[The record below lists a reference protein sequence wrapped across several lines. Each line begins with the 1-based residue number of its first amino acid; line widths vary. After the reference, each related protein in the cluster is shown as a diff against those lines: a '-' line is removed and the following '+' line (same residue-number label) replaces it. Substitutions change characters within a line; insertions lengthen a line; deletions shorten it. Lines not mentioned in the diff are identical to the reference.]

1 MSQELNNWED
11 LTVEAYDAWMQDLQ
25 GELQDYES
33 CDDEEGVYQI
43 ECEIRVLAYCYA
55 DQIKR
60 EREGK

>member
-1 MSQELNNWED
+1 MDTNNWED
-11 LTVEAYDAWMQDLQ
+11 LTIEAYDAWMQDLQ

-43 ECEIRVLAYCYA
+43 ECEIRVLAHCYA